1 MKRNVDGNS
10 KLTDKLTGI
19 EGEKGNA
26 DTEKETME

>member
-19 EGEKGNA
+19 KGEERNA